1 MSANEVF
8 MQEPIFD
15 YSELL
20 DEARDRIEERLFLE
34 GVLQNESVTVAFPGS
49 VSGCSCNQ
57 CYAAIQNS

>member
-1 MSANEVF
+1 

-20 DEARDRIEERLFLE
+20 DEARDRIEEKLFLE
-34 GVLQNESVTVAFPGS
+34 GVLQNESATVAFPGF

-57 CYAAIQNS
+57 YCAALQNS